1 MSKWRSISTFVLA
14 GLLLVIMSGV
24 VLADGPITDEEPRPA
39 PPPPPGV
46 RVYTVTET
54 PRGGLSGPGGG
65 YAVLSAIMNYFQQGW
80 SWYARAG
87 ANIDLVSGADYAWAH
102 ATLKKYGWSSPT
114 SDCYASGTGECTT
127 YTDYYSAA
135 GQMTAQADTTV
146 YWSAGGSS
154 SDSAF
159 VYHNF

>member
-1 MSKWRSISTFVLA
+1 MSKRKSILMFVLA
-14 GLLLVIMSGV
+14 GLLLVTMSGV
-24 VLADGPITDEEPRPA
+24 VLADGPITDEEPQPA
-39 PPPPPGV
+39 SPPPSGV

-65 YAVLSAIMNYFQQGW
+65 YAVLSAIMNYYQQGW

-87 ANIDLVSGADYAWAH
+87 ADIDLVSGTSYAWAY

-114 SDCYASGTGECTT
+114 SNCYASGTGGCTT
-127 YTDYYSAA
+127 YTSYYSAS

-154 SDSAF
+154 SASAF
-159 VYHNF
+159 AYHTF